1 MLFPKEED
9 LCQGEYFFISKGG
22 EKTLSKG
29 EYSVRGNNLLRNS
42 YSWYLFMIY
51 KWYLSWLNLISF

>member
-22 EKTLSKG
+22 EKLFLKENTQLG
-29 EYSVRGNNLLRNS
+29 EII
-42 YSWYLFMIY
+42 F
-51 KWYLSWLNLISF
+51 